1 MERMFGLR
9 RDVELWDAFFGFRLG
24 EERGN
29 RHIDSRRRWRGHC
42 VRYAGIFR
50 GEMSTKDDACCCTS
64 SCNVV
69 DGVPLQRGVSPR

>member
-9 RDVELWDAFFGFRLG
+9 GDVELWDAIFGFRLG

-29 RHIDSRRRWRGHC
+29 RHIDSRRRWCGHG
-42 VRYAGIFR
+42 VWYAGIFR
-50 GEMSTKDDACCCTS
+50 GEISAKHYACCCTS

-69 DGVPLQRGVSPR
+69 DGVPVQRGVSPR